1 MLSRQPPERLPTL
14 MRDWLRHGH
23 KVLLT
28 GTTASGKNWLPCA
41 LGQQAARLGF
51 SVLYTP

>member
-1 MLSRQPPERLPTL
+1 MFSHPPPEQRALAGS
-14 MRDWLRHGH
+14 DWLRHGH

-28 GTTASGKNWLPCA
+28 GTTACGKNWLACA